1 MEATQLWQA
10 ALNVLQQQVAR
21 KEFDTW
27 LKTSAIVDFTDGTI
41 VVAMPNTFA
50 VEWVENRVKPV
61 VERTLSELVGYS
73 LKARFVVRQGTGYFV
88 PAPAL
93 ERAAAMAHGAG
104 PVPATLVPVGVG
116 AATQGSLHAN
126 DGAGSPR
133 IYGAAEAGDNA
144 DASKQGFPMAQPVDS
159 QPRAGYDNGGG
170 RSYGTGSGPVLGKD
184 THGSPRYQAPSRR
197 EIAMQAEL
205 GMDDS
210 TPLNPK
216 YIFEHFI
223 VGASNRMAHAASMA
237 VAENPAHAYN
247 PLFLYGGV
255 GLGKTHLL
263 HAIGHYVLN
272 NYQGMRVKY
281 VSSEKFTNDLINAIR
296 DSSNEDFR
304 NRYRTI
310 DILMIDDIQFIA
322 GKDSTQEEFFHT
334 FNALHGAGKQIVIS
348 SDRPPKA
355 ILTLEDRL
363 RSRFEGGLIADI
375 QPPDL
380 ETRTAILRAKG
391 DSQQI
396 PIPSE
401 VIDYVAHKVQ
411 SNIREL
417 EGALNRIIAF
427 AMLNHKPLT
436 VDVAALALNDL
447 AANNRRRQITPA
459 RVVETV
465 ASFYSMD
472 IDDLKAKSR
481 SRDIV
486 VPRQIAMYIIR
497 EETDTSLTDIGA
509 EFGNRDHTTVMH
521 ACEKIEKAKETDN
534 QIRQAVLAIRQ
545 MLYGEIMH

>member
-10 ALNVLQQQVAR
+10 ALDVLQQQVAR

-27 LKTSAIVDFTDGTI
+27 LKTSAIADFDDGTVI
-41 VVAMPNTFA
+41 VAMPNTFA
-50 VEWVENRVKPV
+50 VEWVENRTKPLI
-61 VERTLSELVGYS
+61 ERTLCEIVGYPVGV
-73 LKARFVVRQGTGYFV
+73 RFVVRQGGGYFT
-88 PAPAL
+88 PATAAD
-93 ERAAAMAHGAG
+93 RASAMALGAG
-104 PVPATLVPVGVG
+104 RLDDTPVAGV
-116 AATQGSLHAN
+116 
-126 DGAGSPR
+126 AGPTR
-133 IYGAAEAGDNA
+133 LAAGDSGVSLFA
-144 DASKQGFPMAQPVDS
+144 EDGFASSMPQRSAMVQTPDT
-159 QPRAGYDNGGG
+159 QPRSGYLDGNG
-170 RSYGTGSGPVLGKD
+170 RSYRPNVAPSQNRTGA
-184 THGSPRYQAPSRR
+184 SPRYQAPTRR
-197 EIAMQAEL
+197 EIATQAEL
-205 GMDDS
+205 TMDES

-216 YIFEHFI
+216 YVFEHFI

-237 VAENPAHAYN
+237 VAEKPAHAYN

-263 HAIGHYVLN
+263 HAIGHHVMTHYPNLRVL
-272 NYQGMRVKY
+272 Y
-281 VSSEKFTNDLINAIR
+281 VSSEKFTNDMINAIR
-296 DSSNEDFR
+296 DNSNEEFR

-401 VIDYVAHKVQ
+401 VFDYVAHRVQ

-427 AMLNHKPLT
+427 SMLNHKPLNAT
-436 VDVAALALNDL
+436 VAAEALSDL
-447 AANNRRRQITPA
+447 AANNRRKQITPA

-472 IDDLKAKSR
+472 TDELKTKSR
-481 SRDIV
+481 SREVV

-509 EFGNRDHTTVMH
+509 AFGNRDHTTVMH

-545 MLYGEIMH
+545 MLYGDSLH

>member
-1 MEATQLWQA
+1 MDATQLWQA
-10 ALNVLQQQVAR
+10 ALNVLQQQVPR
-21 KEFDTW
+21 KEFETW
-27 LKTSAIVDFTDGTI
+27 LKTSTIADFENGTVI
-41 VVAMPNTFA
+41 VAMPNTFA
-50 VEWVENRVKPV
+50 VDWVESRDKPL
-61 VERTLSELVGYS
+61 VERTLSEIVGYA
-73 LKARFVVRQGTGYFV
+73 LKVRFVVRQGNGYFV
-88 PAPAL
+88 PAAL
-93 ERAAAMAHGAG
+93 ERAPALAPGTT
-104 PVPATLVPVGVG
+104 PVPALLDPAETGPGSSATRRAANGVTGGSGSANG
-116 AATQGSLHAN
+116 AVE
-126 DGAGSPR
+126 AGSAA
-133 IYGAAEAGDNA
+133 GAT
-144 DASKQGFPMAQPVDS
+144 KQGFSMAQLSDS
-159 QPRAGYDNGGG
+159 QARTGYD
-170 RSYGTGSGPVLGKD
+170 RGSGRMYLNGD
-184 THGSPRYQAPSRR
+184 GGTRYQTTARR
-197 EIAMQAEL
+197 ETTPAEM
-205 GMDDS
+205 MDES

-216 YIFEHFI
+216 YVFEHFI
-223 VGASNRMAHAASMA
+223 VGTSNRMAHAASMA
-237 VAENPAHAYN
+237 VAEKPAHAYN

-263 HAIGHYVLN
+263 HAIGHYVQQH
-272 NYQGMRVKY
+272 YMGMRVLY
-281 VSSEKFTNDLINAIR
+281 VSSEKFTNDMINAIR
-296 DSSNEDFR
+296 DHSNEEFR

-334 FNALHGAGKQIVIS
+334 FNTLHGAGKQIVIS
-348 SDRPPKA
+348 SDRPPRA

-417 EGALNRIIAF
+417 EGALNRIVAF
-427 AMLNHKPLT
+427 SILNHKPLT
-436 VDVAALALNDL
+436 VEVAALALNDL

-465 ASFYSMD
+465 AGFYSVD
-472 IDDLKAKSR
+472 IEDLKAKSR

-486 VPRQIAMYIIR
+486 IPRQVAMYIIR
-497 EETDTSLTDIGA
+497 EETDASLTDIGA

-534 QIRQAVLAIRQ
+534 QIRQAVLTIRQ
-545 MLYGEIMH
+545 MLYGEMMH

>member
-27 LKTSAIVDFTDGTI
+27 LKTSAIADFDDGI
-41 VVAMPNTFA
+41 VVVAMPNTFA
-50 VEWVENRVKPV
+50 VEWVENRTKPLI
-61 VERTLSELVGYS
+61 ERTLSEIVGYPVGV
-73 LKARFVVRQGTGYFV
+73 RFVVRQGGGYFT
-88 PAPAL
+88 PATAADRASAMAL
-93 ERAAAMAHGAG
+93 GATPGAGYLDETAAATAVAGGARL
-104 PVPATLVPVGVG
+104 PNEDSSV
-116 AATQGSLHAN
+116 SLFAE
-126 DGAGSPR
+126 DG
-133 IYGAAEAGDNA
+133 I
-144 DASKQGFPMAQPVDS
+144 ASSMPQRSAMVQTPDT
-159 QPRAGYDNGGG
+159 QPRSGYLDGNG
-170 RSYGTGSGPVLGKD
+170 RSYRPSVAPPQNRTGA
-184 THGSPRYQAPSRR
+184 SPRYQAPTRR
-197 EIAMQAEL
+197 EIATQAEL
-205 GMDDS
+205 TMDES

-216 YIFEHFI
+216 YVFEHFI

-237 VAENPAHAYN
+237 VAEKPAHAYN

-263 HAIGHYVLN
+263 HAIGHHVMTHYPNLRVL
-272 NYQGMRVKY
+272 Y
-281 VSSEKFTNDLINAIR
+281 VSSEKFTNDMINAIR
-296 DSSNEDFR
+296 DNSNEEFR

-521 ACEKIEKAKETDN
+521 ACEQIEKAKETDN
-534 QIRQAVLAIRQ
+534 QLPQTELAIRQ